1 MERQMP
7 KNLSRLVLIASAV
20 SIVWF
25 VGFSIIAIG
34 EWSHRGTERSQLYE
48 QCLEETPNVG
58 ECRSL
63 RASTLSEDAG
73 DVLRDFAI
81 TGIAP
86 IAILWVAVWFV
97 RKRRARQ
104 TGAGA

>member
-20 SIVWF
+20 SVVWF
-25 VGFSIIAIG
+25 GGFSIIAIG
-34 EWSHRGTERSQLYE
+34 EWSHRSTERSQLYE
-48 QCLEETPNVG
+48 QCLEETPNVA

-86 IAILWVAVWFV
+86 IAILWVVIWFV
-97 RKRRARQ
+97 RKRRTQ
-104 TGAGA
+104 PTGA